1 MKTKQPH
8 VDYMK
13 IFENRRKNY
22 QFIALLIYFK
32 NISFPTQLQEN
43 YKPFQSIKLLCIKER
58 TGNFFSLLGFN
69 QSLHCVK
76 IIIEVLKY
84 RYEVP
89 YGCKYKRNLMGK

>member
-1 MKTKQPH
+1 M
-8 VDYMK
+8 
-13 IFENRRKNY
+13 NR
-22 QFIALLIYFK
+22 L
-32 NISFPTQLQEN
+32 
-43 YKPFQSIKLLCIKER
+43 QSIKLLCIKER

-89 YGCKYKRNLMGK
+89 YGCKYKRNLMGKWTPNAIGRCVV